1 MRYLWS
7 TLLLLLLLLGPLA
20 ASAHAAPEKRPSGK
34 KSSISSVRDK
44 QKFNRKPNVYSA
56 KKNRPLMI
64 KKQHWWQR
72 R

>member
-20 ASAHAAPEKRPSGK
+20 ASADAAPEKRPSGK
-34 KSSISSVRDK
+34 KSSISSVRHK
-44 QKFNRKPNVYSA
+44 QKFNRKPNVYNA

>member
-20 ASAHAAPEKRPSGK
+20 AAPAKRPSGK
-34 KSSISSVRDK
+34 KSSISSVRNK
-44 QKFNRKPNVYSA
+44 EKFNRKPNVYSA

>member
-7 TLLLLLLLLGPLA
+7 TPLLLLLFLGPLA
-20 ASAHAAPEKRPSGK
+20 AAPAKRSAGK

-44 QKFNRKPNVYSA
+44 EKFNRKPNVYSS
-56 KKNRPLMI
+56 KKNRPLVV
-64 KKQHWWQR
+64 KKPHWWQR